1 MSSIL
6 LTGPAVEPLSLDDA
20 RSFLR
25 VEHGD
30 DDPLVSARMHV
41 EGQGKTALISQDWRI
56 VLDCWPHHGRIAV
69 RPGPLKALKAA
80 RV

>member
-6 LTGPAVEPLSLDDA
+6 LTGPATEPLSLDDA

-30 DDPLVSARMHV
+30 DDPLITALIVSARMQSK
-41 EGQGKTALISQDWRI
+41 GRGKR
-56 VLDCWPHHGRIAV
+56 R
-69 RPGPLKALKAA
+69 
-80 RV
+80 

>member
-30 DDPLVSARMHV
+30 DDPLIAVLIVGARMHV
-41 EGQGKTALISQDWRI
+41 EGQGKTAMMCRKTGAS
-56 VLDCWPHHGRIAV
+56 CSIA
-69 RPGPLKALKAA
+69 GSKADM
-80 RV
+80 

>member
-30 DDPLVSARMHV
+30 DDPLIAALIVGARMHV
-41 EGQGKTALISQDWRI
+41 EGQGKTCRKTGASCSIAGRTMGAL
-56 VLDCWPHHGRIAV
+56 P
-69 RPGPLKALKAA
+69 
-80 RV
+80 